1 MNWVNISCYATK
13 TIEHGWNELG
23 TLPDGY
29 RPQTNLYFAAQ
40 VDTLVARG
48 YVSSDGRVAL
58 YHMGSSSV
66 NNAMFSVSFPV

>member
-1 MNWVNISCYATK
+1 MNWVNITCYATK
-13 TIEHGWNELG
+13 AINPGWNELG

-29 RPQTNLYFAAQ
+29 RPQTSLYFAAQ